1 VIVEGLQKVR
11 PGAEVKAVPA
21 AAGAPKQAAR

>member
-11 PGAEVKAVPA
+11 PGSEVKPSA
-21 AAGAPKQAAR
+21 ASIAGEPV

>member
-11 PGAEVKAVPA
+11 PGVEVKAVPA
-21 AAGAPKQAAR
+21 GGAKQAAR